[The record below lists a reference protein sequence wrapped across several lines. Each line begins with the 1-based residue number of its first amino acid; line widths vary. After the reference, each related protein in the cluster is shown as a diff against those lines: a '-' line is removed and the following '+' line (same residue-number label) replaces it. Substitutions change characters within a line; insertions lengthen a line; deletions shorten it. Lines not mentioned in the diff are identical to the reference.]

1 MNVKKIAFYSLFLLC
16 FGFGLF
22 LFNKVDSF
30 AFPPFSYTCVNGN
43 AGSES
48 TYSVVF
54 QETSSSTRF
63 CIYVEPYASGSS
75 RYRTRLLS
83 NNDSALYL
91 SVVSGGSSWPDSVVC
106 RNAELGQPN
115 GVYIKWP
122 ENSDV
127 LFGLFEAVWSFTT
140 NPSIR
145 VFDDLEVAYHYIL
158 TGEYPLPNY
167 DETLKL
173 DSFKVNSWN
182 VGNIQA
188 LFKSNFVV
196 TWSDSRISFVQVR
209 IIGSANVATFE
220 SSLSPYK
227 GRFQADNYVMR
238 NGDVIHLVA
247 TPFKSDGSYGESLYY
262 TVTYS
267 DKIPFSNNYRKLVNN
282 NVNDN
287 TLTIPYSGTSGNDNV
302 TLPVDGVTTN
312 VTYKV
317 NYNPVT
323 NEYNNQNVY
332 EIYYSPVV
340 VYPEDI
346 SEREVD
352 DTQTVIVNNYNT
364 NNYYETVKNIDTNFD
379 IDITD
384 VSSGDIQ
391 NTYDDIGDFFKGF
404 GGFVGKLALLF
415 NGLFPFLSPI
425 VSVVLVTMVS
435 IIAVGAVVILFLK
448 IFHII

>member
-22 LFNKVDSF
+22 LFNKVDSY
-30 AFPPFSYTCVNGN
+30 AFPSFSYTCVNGN
-43 AGSES
+43 PGFEHD
-48 TYSVVF
+48 YSVVF
-54 QETSSSTRF
+54 RSTDNYRLAIYLPNPTVNRKNITFYSNSNTS
-63 CIYVEPYASGSS
+63 
-75 RYRTRLLS
+75 RLYF
-83 NNDSALYL
+83 D
-91 SVVSGGSSWPDSVVC
+91 VVSYGGESVPDVGYFENSYDS
-106 RNAELGQPN
+106 NLPS
-115 GVYIKWP
+115 GVYSFNVPYTWQALTYYI
-122 ENSDV
+122 
-127 LFGLFEAVWSFTT
+127 WSFTT
-140 NPSIR
+140 NPQVR
-145 VFDDLEVAYHYIL
+145 VFTDLDSLYAYIANG
-158 TGEYPLPNY
+158 TLPSLNF
-167 DETLKL
+167 DSTLQL

-188 LFKSNFVV
+188 LFKSKFIV
-196 TWSDSRISFVQVR
+196 TWSDSRISLVQVR
-209 IIGSANVATFE
+209 IKGTAKEVTYE
-220 SSLSPYK
+220 SSSSPYSRK
-227 GRFQADNYVMR
+227 FQADEFVYKR
-238 NGDVIHLVA
+238 GDVIHLIA

-262 TVTYS
+262 TVTY
-267 DKIPFSNNYRKLVNN
+267 DDDIPFSNTYRKLVNN

-302 TLPVDGVTTN
+302 TLPVDGVTTT

-323 NEYNNQNVY
+323 NEYNTQNVY

-340 VYPEDI
+340 VYPEDTT
-346 SEREVD
+346 EQEVD

-391 NTYDDIGDFFKGF
+391 NTYDDIGNFFKGF
-404 GGFVGKLALLF
+404 GVFVGKLALLF
-415 NGLFPFLSPI
+415 NGLFPFLSPT
-425 VSVVLVTMVS
+425 VSVVLVTMVG